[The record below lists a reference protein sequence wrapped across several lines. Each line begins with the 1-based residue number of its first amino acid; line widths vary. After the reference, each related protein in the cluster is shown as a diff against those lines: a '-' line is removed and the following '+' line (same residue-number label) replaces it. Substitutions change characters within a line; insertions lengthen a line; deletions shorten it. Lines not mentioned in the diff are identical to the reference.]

1 MSHFK
6 SKKLT
11 LFLGIILLLLL
22 INSDR
27 LLKLFN
33 PAKDTLRIGE
43 KIFKLE
49 IADEPAELIKGLSN
63 RESLPKDY
71 GLLFVFPETGKH
83 GFWMKD
89 MKFPIDIVWLDE
101 NKEVIGITKNL
112 KPNSYPQVFYPPKDI
127 KYALEIN
134 TGIIK

>member
-1 MSHFK
+1 MSYFQN
-6 SKKLT
+6 KKLT